1 MGLDIELL
9 EQSFQAVAP
18 KGEQLAARFYERL
31 FQKYPAV
38 RPLFTK
44 VNITRQQ
51 KKLLSAL
58 VLVIG
63 NLRKPDKLKPVLL
76 DLGAKHVGY
85 GAEPAH
91 YAAVG
96 ENLLAVLQEFAGPAW
111 TNEVRQA
118 WVEAYDFIK
127 HIMLEGAEQFS
138 PQKYPRRQTAAS
150 LMNLGHTRSLQK
162 GENIMG
168 GISEKINNWSL
179 ATKLSILFCLFG
191 LVPIM
196 ALGYMS
202 WLTGQD
208 MKAKVG
214 KQFENAAVA
223 VADKIDRNLFE
234 RYGDVQAFAIND
246 AVKRTSRWYDSSQH
260 SALAPLMDQYITTY
274 GIYYLTLM
282 VDTKGE
288 LVAVNYH
295 DWQGNPINYQFL
307 FEKDFSKT
315 AWFQALANK
324 EFTTSTPFSTEGN
337 RGSTGTYIE
346 DVHVDEDVKRAYPG
360 DNGMTIGFSAP
371 VYDDNGEVLGYWS
384 NRAKFSLVEEIVA
397 TSYQEIKSNGYPGAE
412 ITLLDS
418 VGRVIM
424 DFDPMVHGKE
434 EANHNFEKILFK
446 LNLAE
451 KGVKAAQ
458 EAVAGKT
465 GYVNAMHARK
475 KIAQAS
481 GYTHL
486 KGALG
491 YPGMNWAVLVR
502 IPEEEAAADAKA
514 LMQKVMLVAIGC
526 LVLILP
532 MGLWI
537 GRKGGNQIKG
547 IKAAAE
553 KMATGDY
560 HVSVDVYSQDEIGQM
575 GEAFNVMADQ
585 IQRNFESKME
595 ALDKTQAVIDF
606 NLDGTIITANENFC
620 KTVGYTLE
628 EIKGKHHR
636 MFADPAYAAS
646 PEYAEFWAKLN
657 RGEFDAGQYKRIGKG
672 GKEIWIQA
680 SYNPIFDSKGTIF
693 KVTKFAIDITS
704 FMNQV
709 AEYESRNVAVGNGNA
724 VIDFT
729 PDGII
734 LDANEN
740 FCKTVG
746 YTLEEI
752 KGKHHRMFA
761 DPAYAASP
769 EYAEFWAKLNR
780 GEFDAGQYKRIGK
793 GGKEV
798 WIQASYNPILDNEGK
813 TYKVV
818 KFATEVTEAKKNEMA
833 ATRVKNMMENMPINV
848 MYVDRDLVLRYMNP
862 HSVDTLR
869 KLEHVLPVKADQM
882 IGACIDVFHKNP
894 AHQRKILGDPKNF
907 PYQTNIQLGE
917 ETLDLLV
924 SAIFDNDGNYIGT
937 MATWEIIT
945 DKLEQERQIK
955 EAAERER
962 EQAQRLQEGVSEIA
976 QIGTNLAGA
985 SEELTSVSNT
995 MGSTAEETSSQA
1007 NVVAAAAEEVS
1018 KNVQSV
1024 STGSEEM
1031 TASIQE
1037 IAKNTTDAARVAAQA
1052 VTVAESTN
1060 ATVGKLG
1067 QSSAEI
1073 GSIIKVIT
1081 TIAEQTNLLAL
1092 NATIEAA
1099 RAGDAGKG
1107 FAVVANEV
1115 KELAK
1120 ETTKATENISRMIET
1135 IQEDTKGSV
1144 DAIEEISTIIK
1155 QVNDYMNT
1163 IASAV
1168 EEQTVTTNEMARNVT
1183 EASKGSTEIAG
1194 NIVSVA
1200 DAARGTTEGATQTQQ
1215 ASSELSR
1222 MASDLQRVVA
1232 TLT

>member
-1 MGLDIELL
+1 MGLDIALL
-9 EQSFQAVAP
+9 EKSFQAVAP
-18 KGEQLAARFYERL
+18 KGEQLAVRFYERL

-38 RPLFTK
+38 RPLFAK
-44 VNITRQQ
+44 ANIKRQQ

-91 YAAVG
+91 YVAVG
-96 ENLLAVLQEFAGPAW
+96 ENLLAVLEEFAGPSW

-118 WVEAYDFIK
+118 WVEAYDLIK
-127 HIMLEGAEQFS
+127 QIMLEGAEQAPS
-138 PQKYPRRQTAAS
+138 QKYPRQQSATS
-150 LMNLGHTRSLQK
+150 LMNLAHTRSLQK
-162 GENIMG
+162 GVNAMG

-191 LVPIM
+191 AVPIV

-202 WLTGQD
+202 WQTGED

-214 KQFENAAVA
+214 KQFESAAVA

-234 RYGDVQAFAIND
+234 RYGDVQAFALND
-246 AVKRTSRWYDSSQH
+246 AVQRTSQWYDSSEL
-260 SALAPLMDQYITTY
+260 SVIAPIMDKYISTY
-274 GIYYLTLM
+274 GIYYLTLL
-282 VDTKGE
+282 VDTKGQ
-288 LVAVNYH
+288 LISVNYH
-295 DWQGNPINYQFL
+295 DATGQPINYKFL
-307 FEKDFSKT
+307 FKKDFSKT
-315 AWFQALANK
+315 RWFQALEKK
-324 EFTTSTPFSTEGN
+324 EFTTSTPFSAEGN

-346 DVHVDEDVKRAYPG
+346 DVHFDEDVKQAYPG
-360 DNGMTIGFSAP
+360 DPGLTMGFSAP
-371 VYDDNGEVLGYWS
+371 VYGPNGEVVAYWS
-384 NRAKFSLVEEIVA
+384 NRAKFSLVEEIVSD
-397 TSYQEIKSNGYPGAE
+397 SYREIKANGYPGAE

-418 VGRVIM
+418 VGKVIV
-424 DFDPMVHGKE
+424 DYDPMVHGKE
-434 EANHNFEKILFK
+434 APNHNFEKVIFK

-451 KGVKAAQ
+451 KGVAAAQ
-458 EAVAGKT
+458 ASIAGKT
-465 GYVNAMHARK
+465 GYANAMHARK
-475 KIAQAS
+475 KIVQAS

-502 IPEEEAAADAKA
+502 IPEEEAAVDAQA
-514 LMQKVMLVAIGC
+514 LMQKVMMVAIGC
-526 LVLILP
+526 LALILP
-532 MGLWI
+532 LGLWV
-537 GRKGGNQIKG
+537 GRKGATQIKV
-547 IKAAAE
+547 IQEAAQ
-553 KMATGDY
+553 KMASGDFD
-560 HVSVDVYSQDEIGQM
+560 SRATISSGDEIGQL
-575 GEAFNVMADQ
+575 GESFNHMA
-585 IQRNFESKME
+585 
-595 ALDKTQAVIDF
+595 
-606 NLDGTIITANENFC
+606 
-620 KTVGYTLE
+620 E
-628 EIKGKHHR
+628 EIQ
-636 MFADPAYAAS
+636 
-646 PEYAEFWAKLN
+646 AKN
-657 RGEFDAGQYKRIGKG
+657 
-672 GKEIWIQA
+672 
-680 SYNPIFDSKGTIF
+680 
-693 KVTKFAIDITS
+693 ID
-704 FMNQV
+704 
-709 AEYESRNVAVGNGNA
+709 
-724 VIDFT
+724 
-729 PDGII
+729 
-734 LDANEN
+734 
-740 FCKTVG
+740 
-746 YTLEEI
+746 
-752 KGKHHRMFA
+752 
-761 DPAYAASP
+761 
-769 EYAEFWAKLNR
+769 
-780 GEFDAGQYKRIGK
+780 
-793 GGKEV
+793 
-798 WIQASYNPILDNEGK
+798 
-813 TYKVV
+813 
-818 KFATEVTEAKKNEMA
+818 MA
-833 ATRVKNMMENMPINV
+833 RVNSMMENAPVNV
-848 MYVDRDLVLRYMNP
+848 MFVDLDLVLRYMNP
-862 HSVDTLR
+862 ASKKTL
-869 KLEHVLPVKADQM
+869 KGLEHLLPVKVDDM
-882 IGACIDVFHKNP
+882 IGTCIDVFHKNP

-907 PYQTNIQLGE
+907 PYQTNIELGD

-924 SAIFDNDGNYIGT
+924 SGIFDNDGNYIGA
-937 MATWEIIT
+937 MATWKIIT
-945 DKLEQERQIK
+945 AKLEQQRQMK

-962 EQAQRLQEGVSEIA
+962 EQAQRLQEGVAEIA
-976 QIGTNLAGA
+976 EIGTSLAGA
-985 SEELTSVSNT
+985 SEELTSVSST

-1200 DAARGTTEGATQTQQ
+1200 DAAQGTTEGATQTQQ

-1222 MASDLQRVVA
+1222 MAQDLQRVVA